1 MITLLAVTEAFCM
14 ICPKDIRLLK
24 NYQERQ
30 IPIKISSTVD
40 VQAGDVSFVFLLTF
54 VSCSILQSLLLCSFW
69 PKLHIFH

>member
-14 ICPKDIRLLK
+14 ICPKDICWLK

-40 VQAGDVSFVFLLTF
+40 VQADDVSFVF
-54 VSCSILQSLLLCSFW
+54 
-69 PKLHIFH
+69 